1 MCPFFSQWR
10 HVSSF
15 AQHSYGWWPCF
26 PWCPLFLSCTAAA
39 LCTLDTAPSCCAYF
53 AASSIDSVSRHFC
66 IASRIKPHTSRSSV
80 IQCCIKL
87 SVQLVALVLQHY
99 GQWIHPP
106 LGSIC
111 ETWISL
117 WLQVGWGKNVL
128 PRFSQC
134 PQMTGHLVSLS
145 GPSSLV
151 S

>member
-106 LGSIC
+106 LGTIVKPESLYDYKWVGAKMSFQGFHNVHKWLV
-111 ETWISL
+111 TWFL
-117 WLQVGWGKNVL
+117 CLDQA
-128 PRFSQC
+128 P
-134 PQMTGHLVSLS
+134 
-145 GPSSLV
+145 
-151 S
+151 